1 MRRRSSLLAGLV
13 VAILALL
20 AGCGSGGGSDGDGIR
35 LGYFL
40 NMTHAVPI
48 VGLDRGLYARE
59 LPGVPIATREFL
71 SGTEAVTAML
81 AGSLDA
87 SYLGA
92 GPVITAASRA
102 PGRLR
107 IVAGANDAG
116 AILVARAGSGI
127 RSVADLEGRSV
138 AFPGYGNTQDL
149 ALRLVLE
156 EAGLTPTDRGGD
168 VRMVK
173 VRNADIATGF
183 QRGQLDA
190 AMLPE
195 PWGTQLIANGDA
207 TLILDAREILGGD
220 YPTTVLVVTE
230 GLARGRPDVVRGLVR
245 ANCAAV
251 DLVKRRPGLVVDEFQ
266 AIIKGVQGVAPSRAT
281 LEASEAR
288 LRPSATVDRHAMDLL
303 IGGAKRAGYLDGA
316 VTTGELLAPSAVS
329 GCAPGAAGAQGDRA
343 RG

>member
-1 MRRRSSLLAGLV
+1 M
-13 VAILALL
+13 LALV
-20 AGCGSGGGSDGDGIR
+20 AGCGGDGAGGGGLR

-40 NMTHAVPI
+40 NLTHAVPI
-48 VGLDRGLYARE
+48 IGLDQGVYESA
-59 LPGVPIATREFL
+59 LPGVDISTREFL
-71 SGTEAVTAML
+71 AGPEAVTAML

-127 RSVADLEGRSV
+127 DSVADLDGKSV

-156 EAGLTPTDRGGD
+156 QAGLTPTDRGGT
-168 VRMVK
+168 VRLVK
-173 VRNADIATGF
+173 IRNADIATGL

-195 PWGTQLIANGDA
+195 PWGTQMIANGDA
-207 TLILDAREILGGD
+207 SLLLDADQILGGR
-220 YPTTVLVVTE
+220 YSTTVLVVTQE
-230 GLARGRPDVVRGLVR
+230 LARTRPEVVRALVR
-245 ANCAAV
+245 ANCRAV
-251 DLVKRRPGLVVDEFQ
+251 RIVQKRPELVIDEFRS
-266 AIIKGVQGVAPSRAT
+266 IIKGIHGRAPSRAT
-281 LEASEAR
+281 IEESEAR
-288 LRPSATVDRHAMDLL
+288 LRPTTTVDRTGMDQM
-303 IGGAKRAGYLDGA
+303 IGAAERAGYLDGP
-316 VTTGELLAPSAVS
+316 VTYDDIVAPSAA
-329 GCAPGAAGAQGDRA
+329 APCAAG
-343 RG
+343 

>member
-1 MRRRSSLLAGLV
+1 MRKRSSLLAGLV
-13 VAILALL
+13 LAVLALVC
-20 AGCGSGGGSDGDGIR
+20 GCGSGGGSGEDGLR

-40 NMTHAVPI
+40 NLTHAVPI
-48 VGLDRGLYARE
+48 IGLDEGVYARE
-59 LPGVPIATREFL
+59 LPGVEISTREFL
-71 SGTEAVTAML
+71 AGPEAVTAML

-127 RSVADLEGRSV
+127 DSVSDLDGKSV

-156 EAGLTPTDRGGD
+156 EAGLKPTDRGGS
-168 VRMVK
+168 VRLVK
-173 VRNADIATGF
+173 IRNADIATGL

-207 TLILDAREILGGD
+207 SLLLDADQILGGR

-230 GLARGRPDVVRGLVR
+230 QLAKERPEVVRALVR

-251 DLVKRRPGLVVDEFQ
+251 RIVEKRPELVVDAFRS
-266 AIIKGVQGVAPSRAT
+266 IIKGVQGKAPSRAT
-281 LEASEAR
+281 IEESEAR
-288 LRPSATVDRHAMDLL
+288 LRPTTAVDRRGTDLL
-303 IGGAKRAGYLDGA
+303 IGAAKRAGYLDGK
-316 VTTGELLAPSAVS
+316 VSYDDLVAPSAAAP
-329 GCAPGAAGAQGDRA
+329 CAPG
-343 RG
+343 

>member
-1 MRRRSSLLAGLV
+1 M
-13 VAILALL
+13 VAILALV
-20 AGCGSGGGSDGDGIR
+20 AGCGSGGGSDGDGIT

-40 NMTHAVPI
+40 NMTHAVPV
-48 VGLDRGLYARE
+48 VGLDEGLYARE
-59 LPGVPIATREFL
+59 LPDVPIATREFL
-71 SGTEAVTAML
+71 AGTEAVTAML

-116 AILVARAGSGI
+116 AVLVARAGSGI
-127 RSVADLEGRSV
+127 RSVSDLDGRSV

-156 EAGLTPTDRGGD
+156 RSGLTPTDRGGS

-207 TLILDAREILGGD
+207 TLLLDADEILGGA

-230 GLARGRPDVVRGLVR
+230 ELARDRPDVVRGLVR

-251 DLVKRRPGLVVDEFQ
+251 GIVKRRPGLVVSEFQ
-266 AIIKGVQGVAPSRAT
+266 AIIKGVQGRAPSRAT

-288 LRPSATVDRHAMDLL
+288 LRPTTTVDPRAMDLL
-303 IGGAKRAGYLDGA
+303 IGAAKRAGYLDGE
-316 VTTGELLAPSAVS
+316 VTSGSLLSESAVS
-329 GCAPGAAGAQGDRA
+329 GCASPAADAQGDRG

>member
-1 MRRRSSLLAGLV
+1 MRRPYSRLAALVLAVLALV
-13 VAILALL
+13 VS
-20 AGCGSGGGSDGDGIR
+20 GCGSGGGSGGDGIR

-40 NMTHAVPI
+40 NLTHAVPI
-48 VGLDRGLYARE
+48 VGLDKGLYAKE
-59 LPGVPIATREFL
+59 LPGVTISTRQFL
-71 SGTEAVTAML
+71 AGPEAVTAML

-102 PGRLR
+102 PGRLL

-127 RSVADLEGRSV
+127 SSVADLDGKSV

-156 EAGLTPTDRGGD
+156 QAGLTPTDRGGT
-168 VRMVK
+168 VRLVK
-173 VRNADIATGF
+173 IRNADIATGL

-195 PWGTQLIANGDA
+195 PWGTQMIANGDA
-207 TLILDAREILGGD
+207 SLLLDADQILGGA
-220 YPTTVLVVTE
+220 YPTTVLVVTGE
-230 GLARGRPDVVRGLVR
+230 LARTRPGVVRALVR

-251 DLVKRRPGLVVDEFQ
+251 KLVKRRPGLVVDEFQ
-266 AIIKGVQGVAPSRAT
+266 SLIKGVQGKATSRDT
-281 LEASEAR
+281 IVASEAR
-288 LRPSATVDRHAMDLL
+288 LRPTTTVDRRGMDLL
-303 IGGAKRAGYLDGA
+303 IGAAKRAGYLDGK
-316 VTTGELLAPSAVS
+316 VSFDDIVAPSAT
-329 GCAPGAAGAQGDRA
+329 APCTP
-343 RG
+343 

>member
-1 MRRRSSLLAGLV
+1 MRKPSNSLAVLLV
-13 VAILALL
+13 VVIALVS
-20 AGCGSGGGSDGDGIR
+20 ACGSGGGDGGGGVR

-40 NMTHAVPI
+40 NLTHAVPI
-48 VGLDRGLYARE
+48 VGLDQGLYARE
-59 LPGVPIATREFL
+59 LPDTPISTREFL
-71 SGTEAVTAML
+71 AGPEAVTAML

-127 RSVADLEGRSV
+127 RSVSDLDGRSV

-156 EAGLTPTDRGGD
+156 EAGLRPTDRGGS
-168 VRMVK
+168 VRLVK
-173 VRNADIATGF
+173 IRNADIATGL
-183 QRGQLDA
+183 QRGQLDG

-207 TLILDAREILGGD
+207 TLLLDADQILGGA
-220 YPTTVLVVTE
+220 YPTTVLVVTD
-230 GLARGRPDVVRGLVR
+230 GLAREHPEVVRGLVR

-251 DLVKRRPGLVVDEFQ
+251 RLVERRPDLVVDEFR
-266 AIIKGVQGVAPSRAT
+266 AIIKGVQGRAPSRAT
-281 LEASEAR
+281 IEASEAR
-288 LRPSATVDRHAMDLL
+288 LRPTTQVDRRGTDLL
-303 IGGAKRAGYLDGA
+303 IGAAKRAGYLDGR
-316 VTTGELLAPSAVS
+316 VSYDDLVAPSASAV
-329 GCAPGAAGAQGDRA
+329 CPAG
-343 RG
+343 

>member
-1 MRRRSSLLAGLV
+1 M
-13 VAILALL
+13 VAVLALVS
-20 AGCGSGGGSDGDGIR
+20 GCGPGGDSGDDNLR

-40 NMTHAVPI
+40 NLTHAVPI
-48 VGLDRGLYARE
+48 VGLDQGLYARA
-59 LPGVPIATREFL
+59 LPGVSISTREFL
-71 SGTEAVTAML
+71 AGPEAVTAML

-116 AILVARAGSGI
+116 AILVARSGSGVG
-127 RSVADLEGRSV
+127 SVADLDGRSV

-156 EAGLTPTDRGGD
+156 QAGLRASDEGGS
-168 VRMVK
+168 VRLVK
-173 VRNADIATGF
+173 IRNADIATGL

-207 TLILDAREILGGD
+207 TLLLDAEQILGGA
-220 YPTTVLVVTE
+220 YPTTVLVVTDQ
-230 GLARGRPDVVRGLVR
+230 LARTRPGVVRALVR

-251 DLVKRRPGLVVDEFQ
+251 RLVERRPELVVSEFRS
-266 AIIKGVQGVAPSRAT
+266 IIRGVQGRAPSRAT
-281 LEASEAR
+281 IEASEAR
-288 LRPSATVDRHAMDLL
+288 LRPTTAVDRRGTELL
-303 IGGAKRAGYLDGA
+303 IRAARRAGYLDGT
-316 VTTGELLAPSAVS
+316 VTYDDLVAPSAAAA
-329 GCAPGAAGAQGDRA
+329 CAPG
-343 RG
+343 

>member
-1 MRRRSSLLAGLV
+1 MPRRRSLRAGLV
-13 VAILALL
+13 IAVLALVS
-20 AGCGSGGGSDGDGIR
+20 GCGSGGGSGAEGLR

-40 NMTHAVPI
+40 NLTHAAPI
-48 VGLDRGLYARE
+48 VGLEQGIYARE
-59 LPGVPIATREFL
+59 LPGVAISTREFL
-71 SGTEAVTAML
+71 AGPEAVTAML

-116 AILVARAGSGI
+116 AILVARQGSGI
-127 RSVADLEGRSV
+127 RSLSDLAGRSV

-156 EAGLTPTDRGGD
+156 EQGLRPTDQGGS
-168 VRMVK
+168 VRLVK
-173 VRNADIATGF
+173 VRNADIATGL

-207 TLILDAREILGGD
+207 TLLLDATEILGGT
-220 YPTTVLVVTE
+220 YPTTVLVVTDE
-230 GLARGRPDVVRGLVR
+230 LARERPEIVRALVR
-245 ANCAAV
+245 ANCSAV
-251 DLVKRRPGLVVDEFQ
+251 RLVQRRPGLVVAEFGS
-266 AIIKGVQGVAPSRAT
+266 IIKGVQGRAPSRAT

-288 LRPSATVDRHAMDLL
+288 LRPTTAVDRHAMDLL
-303 IGGAKRAGYLDGA
+303 IGAARRAGYLDGG
-316 VTTGELLAPSAVS
+316 VRYDDLVAPSAAAA
-329 GCAPGAAGAQGDRA
+329 CAPR
-343 RG
+343 